1 MSSALPATSSSQ
13 RRDVYGVVAEVI
25 VASIRSSRIPLFDVG
40 APYALGCLESHVN
53 ACCTAIVQVRSL
65 RQASMNPFDILI
77 RREDEEPP
85 SAEIIGDALI
95 IDCRRCR
102 LAPVP
107 GTSECISCM
116 VASMCRAGSA
126 DRVVLRTGRDM
137 EISGKAG
144 RILKEAA
151 SLRRWSIP
159 AEAPPARCRGCA
171 VSRHEVMSRA
181 WDRFPDP
188 VEPSVKASLVRDVP
202 ARDGCA
208 ECASGTMKALE
219 HMERGVGSL
228 MASMKGG
235 RRRSRASL
243 SRSCSPDAPS
253 ASCSRRPTRI

>member
-1 MSSALPATSSSQ
+1 
-13 RRDVYGVVAEVI
+13 
-25 VASIRSSRIPLFDVG
+25 
-40 APYALGCLESHVN
+40 
-53 ACCTAIVQVRSL
+53 
-65 RQASMNPFDILI
+65 MNPLDLLI

-85 SAEIIGDALI
+85 SAEIMGDALI

-159 AEAPPARCRGCA
+159 AEALPARCRGCA

-219 HMERGVGSL
+219 QMERGVGSL
-228 MASMKGG
+228 TASMKGG
-235 RRRSRASL
+235 RRRSRASP

-253 ASCSRRPTRI
+253 ASCSLRLTRI